1 MHILNALPEISSE
14 PLTKITKGYQL
25 SQIVFTAIDYDIF
38 DLLKDPKT
46 AQQISEEI
54 KTDPVITEKFLDV
67 LVALAVLSKTDDKY
81 ANTKL
86 AATFLVADSPFYQGN
101 LVRMAARNYSNWTNL
116 GQALKNGGIKKA
128 TQEKHDYI
136 DRVFT
141 LGHAEGALSGG
152 LQRAVSA
159 VAALPEFK
167 KAKKLLDLGGG
178 HGLYAVA
185 FAQLN
190 PKIDIAVFD
199 LPHVLEITR
208 DYLERYG
215 MLERVRVIPG
225 DFTVDEL
232 GNGYD
237 IVFASDVTVTDIL
250 PKIHS
255 ALEDDGIL
263 IHRRWA
269 LHEDGTGPLPSV
281 LFELMLALN
290 RSNHHVYR
298 LAEYIESL
306 EQAHFY
312 VAQVI
317 DVSIPSDPTKI
328 IIARKEV

>member
-14 PLTKITKGYQL
+14 PLTEIAKGYQL
-25 SQIVFTAIDYDIF
+25 SQMLFTAIDYNTF

-54 KTDPVITEKFLDV
+54 KTNPLLTEKFLDV
-67 LVALAVLSKTDDKY
+67 LVALALLSKTDDKY

-101 LVRMAARNYSNWTNL
+101 LVRMMARGYPNWTNL
-116 GQALKNGGIKKA
+116 GQALKDGGIQKA

-141 LGHAEGALSGG
+141 LGHAEGALSGS
-152 LQRAVSA
+152 LQRAVNA

-178 HGLYAVA
+178 HGLYAIA

-190 PKIDIAVFD
+190 PELDVAVFD

-208 DYLERYG
+208 DYLEQYG

-232 GNGYD
+232 GSGYD
-237 IVFASDVTVTDIL
+237 IIFASDVTMTDIL

-263 IHRRWA
+263 IHQRWG
-269 LHEDGTGPLPSV
+269 HSMRTGW
-281 LFELMLALN
+281 
-290 RSNHHVYR
+290 
-298 LAEYIESL
+298 
-306 EQAHFY
+306 
-312 VAQVI
+312 
-317 DVSIPSDPTKI
+317 
-328 IIARKEV
+328 AR